1 MSQIAEAR
9 QKERARTK
17 QAERDWVDQIRVQRQ
32 QQLEL
37 QAVVEEVVSMG
48 YDRDVVERIQ
58 LAQQHDSAI
67 PLVRAVESESPKLR
81 QAPLPKFVGISN
93 PSSYCFLNATIQCLR
108 HTPQLLGHL
117 MEIFSQQSREDSFAA
132 PARGTGSLIEAFV
145 GLLKCMDRDFGSVVQ
160 DTDRARQ
167 DFLEQCLKLLPTQPG
182 ARRLKTARENQC
194 CALTV
199 SFFV

>member
-1 MSQIAEAR
+1 MNQIAEAR

-93 PSSYCFLNATIQCLR
+93 PSSTAFSTRRSSAFATHHSCSATSWRFFRSNLVKILLLR
-108 HTPQLLGHL
+108 PRG
-117 MEIFSQQSREDSFAA
+117 A
-132 PARGTGSLIEAFV
+132 P
-145 GLLKCMDRDFGSVVQ
+145 GL
-160 DTDRARQ
+160 
-167 DFLEQCLKLLPTQPG
+167 
-182 ARRLKTARENQC
+182 
-194 CALTV
+194 
-199 SFFV
+199 